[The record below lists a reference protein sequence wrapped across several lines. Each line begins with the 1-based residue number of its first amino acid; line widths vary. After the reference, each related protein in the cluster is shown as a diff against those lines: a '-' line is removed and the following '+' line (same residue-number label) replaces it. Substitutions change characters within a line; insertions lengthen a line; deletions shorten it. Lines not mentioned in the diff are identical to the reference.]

1 MLHRGGGRT
10 TEPQYCRIRHPVR
23 QKRKGAR
30 QDTSSVPSAGSQYIP
45 PGLQPSSRTSHFTPL
60 RFADRTTRIRRP
72 GPILHFTA
80 GGERTPPPH
89 PEYSRGGAESAP
101 PHRCVSCDDS
111 GRQMAH
117 AELERRRNEGK
128 NDRSDLSR
136 TEINRPKILQTLK
149 NVLSLRRKTNGKR
162 RKMDNHVPFLLFPK
176 GCKSQHFDSQH
187 VVCMA

>member
-1 MLHRGGGRT
+1 MLHRGGGGRPNRNT
-10 TEPQYCRIRHPVR
+10 AESGIPSV
-23 QKRKGAR
+23 RKGR
-30 QDTSSVPSAGSQYIP
+30 GSSGHIVGSVRRIAIHP
-45 PGLQPSSRTSHFTPL
+45 AGLQPSSRTSHFTPL

-162 RKMDNHVPFLLFPK
+162 RKMDNHVPFFAFSERVQ
-176 GCKSQHFDSQH
+176 KSTF
-187 VVCMA
+187 

>member
-23 QKRKGAR
+23 QKRKGLVR
-30 QDTSSVPSAGSQYIP
+30 THRRFRPQDRNTSRRASAIFAHFALHASPIRGSYHSHP
-45 PGLQPSSRTSHFTPL
+45 PPRSDTAFHSRRRADAPSSSGI
-60 RFADRTTRIRRP
+60 FAGRGRIR
-72 GPILHFTA
+72 T
-80 GGERTPPPH
+80 
-89 PEYSRGGAESAP
+89 AP
-101 PHRCVSCDDS
+101 PRHVLRRFR
-111 GRQMAH
+111 RQMAH

-162 RKMDNHVPFLLFPK
+162 RKMDNHVPFFAFSERVQ
-176 GCKSQHFDSQH
+176 KSTF
-187 VVCMA
+187 

>member
-1 MLHRGGGRT
+1 MLHRGGADDRTAILQNQASRPSEKEGGSSGHIVGSVRRIAIHPAGASAVFAHFALHASPIRGSYHSHPPPRSDTAFHSRRRADAPSSSGIFAGRG
-10 TEPQYCRIRHPVR
+10 RIR
-23 QKRKGAR
+23 
-30 QDTSSVPSAGSQYIP
+30 T
-45 PGLQPSSRTSHFTPL
+45 
-60 RFADRTTRIRRP
+60 
-72 GPILHFTA
+72 
-80 GGERTPPPH
+80 
-89 PEYSRGGAESAP
+89 AP
-101 PHRCVSCDDS
+101 PRHVLRRFR
-111 GRQMAH
+111 RQMAH